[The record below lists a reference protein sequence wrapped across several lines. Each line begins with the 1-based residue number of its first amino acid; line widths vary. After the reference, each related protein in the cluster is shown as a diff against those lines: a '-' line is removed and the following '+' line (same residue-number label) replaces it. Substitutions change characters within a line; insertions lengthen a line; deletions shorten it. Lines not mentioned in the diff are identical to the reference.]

1 MLLRL
6 DSGRKWAAGGGG
18 KQQRSFCPSG
28 RREGKKLTAV
38 RHVGEGRR
46 KMEDGETD
54 VPLFKPFSS
63 AATEAYNSKQA
74 GAAGHCY
81 QEANA
86 QQSSSKDGQA
96 AALQVF
102 HSFVP
107 NVGVAPSNSDQQ

>member
-18 KQQRSFCPSG
+18 KEQRSFCPSG

-54 VPLFKPFSS
+54 VPLFIHRPQRRH
-63 AATEAYNSKQA
+63 SKQA